1 MTVMPFKSDSRK
13 NDSRPKSRPAGA
25 KPETGRFSHMLAIET
40 VPDNGLDVRIWASK
54 AERAALAVQ
63 CGVASV
69 ESFEADFHVH
79 KEGRGRYG
87 ACGKLKAR
95 VTQIC
100 VVSLEPFESEIA
112 ADIDVAFAPPSGSL
126 LEPSA
131 GRGDP
136 PDPIVN
142 GQIDLGALAAEFLL
156 LNLDPYP
163 RKPGAVFEAAES
175 DEKASKQ
182 ESPFAVLLRR

>member
-1 MTVMPFKSDSRK
+1 
-13 NDSRPKSRPAGA
+13 
-25 KPETGRFSHMLAIET
+25 MLAVET
-40 VPDNGLDVRIWASK
+40 VPDNGLDVKICASK
-54 AERAALAVQ
+54 AERAALAMQ

-69 ESFEADFHVH
+69 ESFEADFHVR

-100 VVSLEPFESEIA
+100 VVSLEPFGNEIA
-112 ADIDVAFAPPSGSL
+112 AEIDVEFAPSGSL
-126 LEPSA
+126 SLEPST
-131 GRGDP
+131 GQGDP

-163 RKPGAVFEAAES
+163 RKPGAVLGVAES
-175 DEKASKQ
+175 DGNASKQ

>member
-1 MTVMPFKSDSRK
+1 MTVMRFKH
-13 NDSRPKSRPAGA
+13 DSRPQLRPARA
-25 KPETGRFSHMLAIET
+25 KPETGRFSHMLAVET
-40 VPDNGLDVRIWASK
+40 VPDNGLDVKICASK

-69 ESFEADFHVH
+69 ESFEVDFYVR

-112 ADIDVAFAPPSGSL
+112 ADIDVEFAPSGSL

-175 DEKASKQ
+175 DGKASKQ

>member
-1 MTVMPFKSDSRK
+1 
-13 NDSRPKSRPAGA
+13 
-25 KPETGRFSHMLAIET
+25 MLAVEA
-40 VPDNGLDVRIWASK
+40 VPDNGLDVKICASK
-54 AERAALAVQ
+54 AERAALAMQ

-69 ESFEADFHVH
+69 ESFEADFHVR

-87 ACGKLKAR
+87 ACGKLKAW
-95 VTQIC
+95 VAQIC
-100 VVSLEPFESEIA
+100 VVSLEPFESEIS
-112 ADIDVAFAPPSGSL
+112 ADIDVEFALCGSL
-126 LEPSA
+126 PLEPSA
-131 GRGDP
+131 GRGDA

-163 RKPGAVFEAAES
+163 RKPGAVFGAGES
-175 DEKASKQ
+175 DGEASEQ